1 MCQTLIFKLWQYQM
15 KCDCGILKIV
25 EFLAANFLQFVVSC
39 RGAFKY
45 YVQGALKPGS
55 VGALLPGNLLSHR
68 KFEEKLGNNARNFL
82 SPQSVVT
89 FLLLF

>member
-1 MCQTLIFKLWQYQM
+1 MHIFLKYDIRQISTIHFDRDRSNMYFRLKLYW
-15 KCDCGILKIV
+15 
-25 EFLAANFLQFVVSC
+25 AH
-39 RGAFKY
+39 
-45 YVQGALKPGS
+45 QGALKPGS

-68 KFEEKLGNNARNFL
+68 KFEVKLGNNARNFL

>member
-1 MCQTLIFKLWQYQM
+1 MCRDCSDCKDADRTEFISLKEEVEMDLIDKS
-15 KCDCGILKIV
+15 V
-25 EFLAANFLQFVVSC
+25 E
-39 RGAFKY
+39 
-45 YVQGALKPGS
+45 QGALKPGS

-68 KFEEKLGNNARNFL
+68 KFEVELGNNARNFL